1 MTQHTPFSLKAYLVL
16 AKPGIILGNAVT
28 AVAGFL
34 LGARGAVDY
43 GLLGMLLLGLSCI
56 IGCGCAI
63 NHYLDQERDQ
73 KMTRTQKRPL
83 VTGVLSDRE
92 AIAFGVALGLLGSC
106 ILGFYV
112 NALAL
117 WAALLGLFVYLVP
130 YTFFKYTTSYG
141 TLVGSIAGAMPPVI
155 GYAAATGRIDLGAL
169 LLFLIIMFWQM
180 PHFYAIA
187 LYRLREYA
195 AAEIPVLPLR
205 RGAKTTK
212 VHMLCYTLALLC
224 TVPLLFTFHYVTL
237 TYLLITLP
245 LVIWWAWLCLQ
256 GFRCTHDGIWARKVF
271 IRSLVVVNG
280 LSFAV
285 PFAVST

>member
-1 MTQHTPFSLKAYLVL
+1 MSQYTPFPLKAYLVL
-16 AKPGIILGNAVT
+16 TKPGIIMGNSVT

-34 LGARGAVDY
+34 LGARGALDY
-43 GLLGMLLLGLSCI
+43 GLLGMLLLGLSGI

-73 KMTRTQKRPL
+73 KMLRTQNRPL
-83 VTGVLSDRE
+83 VTGVLSNKE
-92 AIAFGVALGLLGSC
+92 AIAFGVTLGLLGSL

-112 NALAL
+112 NTVSL

-155 GYAAATGRIDLGAL
+155 GYAAATDHIDLGAL
-169 LLFLIIMFWQM
+169 LLFLIIMLWQM

-195 AAEIPVLPLR
+195 AAKIPVLPLS
-205 RGAKTTK
+205 RGTKTTK

-245 LVIWWAWLCLQ
+245 LIVWWAWLCLQ
-256 GFRCTHDGIWARKVF
+256 GFRCAHDGIWARKVF

-280 LSFAV
+280 LSLAI
-285 PFAVST
+285 PFAV